1 MINND
6 ITKEIRIP
14 KQNDL
19 KIQLINNDFEYYVED
34 SHKLII
40 KL

>member
-6 ITKEIRIP
+6 FTKEIKIP

-19 KIQLINNDFEYYVED
+19 MIQLLNYDFEYYVED
-34 SHKLII
+34 GYKLII